1 MKQSSDLLVSTHRQM
16 AVPRQEA
23 RMLTT
28 TESKQTRFAFGGVLV
43 LFALY
48 ITIFA
53 AVLGPFVGGT
63 VFILIVLA
71 FPSGFLGF
79 HMMSSLFVKEESGT
93 R

>member
-1 MKQSSDLLVSTHRQM
+1 
-16 AVPRQEA
+16 
-23 RMLTT
+23 MLTT
-28 TESKQTRFAFGGVLV
+28 TESKRTRFAFGGIV

-48 ITIFA
+48 ITILA

-79 HMMSSLFVKEESGT
+79 YLMSSLFVEEESAT